1 MSSAY
6 VNQETGVK
14 PYKNNM
20 KTFAE
25 RSKSYIKRPSK
36 SHLIGYQNIKKNI
49 KYDMKFIQK
58 NEKDQKPDPE

>member
-1 MSSAY
+1 MSSHY
-6 VNQETGVK
+6 VTQETGVK

-36 SHLIGYQNIKKNI
+36 SHLIGYNNIKKNV

-58 NEKDQKPDPE
+58 NDKEG

>member
-36 SHLIGYQNIKKNI
+36 SHLIGYQKLKKNV

-58 NEKDQKPDPE
+58 NDKEQKLDPE

>member
-1 MSSAY
+1 
-6 VNQETGVK
+6 
-14 PYKNNM
+14 M

-36 SHLIGYQNIKKNI
+36 SNLIGYNNIKKNI

-58 NEKDQKPDPE
+58 NDKDIEEKDKPQPE